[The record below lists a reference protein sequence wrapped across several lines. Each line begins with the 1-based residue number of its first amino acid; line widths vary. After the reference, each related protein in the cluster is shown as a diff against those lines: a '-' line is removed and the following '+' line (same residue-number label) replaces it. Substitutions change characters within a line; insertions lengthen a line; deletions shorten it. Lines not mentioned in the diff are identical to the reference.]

1 MSEPKKLHLPI
12 GYWLKRADEVLTHHI
27 DAVQRANGLSRTE
40 WQILN
45 VLHEVGSATDEQLAA
60 PMRPFA
66 DATSLRGVVN
76 GLGQRGLVAG
86 NGSADDRYVL
96 TTEGQRTHE
105 AALSLQKE
113 VRQQAIKGISEAE
126 YGTAVRVLQR
136 IVENLGGEG
145 AAQQGASGDPPQAA
159 RR

>member
-1 MSEPKKLHLPI
+1 MNEPKKPHLPI
-12 GYWLKRADEVLTHHI
+12 GYWLKRADEVLTGRI
-27 DAVQRANGLSRTE
+27 NEAQRANGLSRTE

-45 VLHEVGSATDEQLAA
+45 VLYEVGSATDEQLAT

-66 DATSLRGVVN
+66 DVTSLREAVT
-76 GLGQRGLVAG
+76 GLGQRGLIAG

-96 TTEGQRTHE
+96 TTQGQRTHE
-105 AALSLQKE
+105 AALALQKE
-113 VRQQAIKGISEAE
+113 VRQQAIKGISGAD
-126 YGTAVRVLQR
+126 YATAIRVLQQ

-145 AAQQGASGDPPQAA
+145 AAQQGAAADSPQAA